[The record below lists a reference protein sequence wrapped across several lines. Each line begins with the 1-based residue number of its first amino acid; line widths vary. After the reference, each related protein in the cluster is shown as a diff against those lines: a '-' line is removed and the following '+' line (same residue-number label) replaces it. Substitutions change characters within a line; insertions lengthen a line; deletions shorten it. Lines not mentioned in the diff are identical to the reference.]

1 VPAEGVRTLVAS
13 LDHVGPIA
21 CDVATVRR
29 LQQVLDPCGVP
40 ARERVPGDAP
50 CWGQLRIGIA
60 RAQVADCDTA
70 TAAAIDR
77 AVERLAAAGARVVPV
92 DLPGDPL
99 LERVHETVF
108 CHEAAQ
114 AWRAVLRDP
123 PRLARLPAMVRNT
136 LLAGM
141 AIAPESYLA
150 AMAARARLRASVDR
164 LLDSVDLLLCPT
176 VPVLAP
182 RVDARQVRV
191 RGRDHGFTGLLIR
204 DTRLFNHT
212 GHPALALP
220 LPAADSGDRRQ
231 ASLQLA
237 AARDRDAWL
246 LDAAQ
251 AVEALLGGR
260 SACLP

>member
-1 VPAEGVRTLVAS
+1 
-13 LDHVGPIA
+13 
-21 CDVATVRR
+21 
-29 LQQVLDPCGVP
+29 
-40 ARERVPGDAP
+40 
-50 CWGQLRIGIA
+50 
-60 RAQVADCDTA
+60 
-70 TAAAIDR
+70 
-77 AVERLAAAGARVVPV
+77 
-92 DLPGDPL
+92 
-99 LERVHETVF
+99 VF

-150 AMAARARLRASVDR
+150 AMAARAGLRASVDR